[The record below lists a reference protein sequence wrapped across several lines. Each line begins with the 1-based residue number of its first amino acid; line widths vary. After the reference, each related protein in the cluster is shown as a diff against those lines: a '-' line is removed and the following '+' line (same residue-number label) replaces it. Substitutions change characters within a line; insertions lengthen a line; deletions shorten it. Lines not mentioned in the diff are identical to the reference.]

1 VWRAEQNIP
10 SNVSIIEIHWQ
21 TENFKDDPMASGA
34 PVFPAIQQELSEVI
48 MFRIG
53 NHFVSKSVV
62 MLLVIEYLLFLAS
75 ALGGRSLHA
84 GKTYLAQGL
93 SDPDF
98 RKALLIALAMSVS
111 MIATGMYQGGV
122 RDGLRNILLRM
133 LPAGLLSCALMVV
146 LFDKGPPMTIDVGVV
161 GLTFLLA
168 GLAILCTRTIFF
180 ESMRSPLLRSR
191 ILFLGAGKAAIQ
203 CSTLASQSAFSDKY
217 SIVGYVPTS
226 GDCGAIGAGAL
237 IALDGDTLLDT
248 AERHHVTEIV
258 VSATNRRD
266 GAMPIREL
274 LECKL
279 RGIKIT
285 DATELFERE
294 TCQIRIESL
303 QPSWLVFGGGFDQS
317 LARRF
322 CKRTF
327 DIAMSVLLFVVT
339 LPIMLVTA
347 ACIALEDRGPVFY
360 QQERVGKGGK
370 TFMVLKFRSMRCDAE
385 KGGTPQWASGDDP
398 RTTRVGRFI
407 RTFRIDELPQ
417 IINVINGE
425 MSFVGP
431 RPERPYFVEQ
441 LNERVPF
448 YSVRHSIKP
457 GITGMAQV
465 RYAYGASVEDAIEK
479 LQYDLYYVKNTSL
492 FLDALIL
499 IDTMQVVLFGKGAR

>member
-1 VWRAEQNIP
+1 
-10 SNVSIIEIHWQ
+10 
-21 TENFKDDPMASGA
+21 
-34 PVFPAIQQELSEVI
+34 

-62 MLLVIEYLLFLAS
+62 MLLVIEYLIFLAS

-84 GKTYLAQGL
+84 GNTYMAQGL
-93 SDPDF
+93 ADPDF

-111 MIATGMYQGGV
+111 MITTGMYQGGV
-122 RDGLRNILLRM
+122 RDGLRKVLLRM
-133 LPAGLLSCALMVV
+133 IPAGLLSCALMVV
-146 LFDKGPPMTIDVGVV
+146 LFDKGPPMSIDVGAV

-168 GLAILCTRTIFF
+168 GIGVLVTRAVFY
-180 ESMRSPLLRSR
+180 ESLRSPLMRSR
-191 ILFLGAGKAAIQ
+191 ILFLGAGKAAMQ
-203 CSTLASQSAFSDKY
+203 CSTLASQAAFSDKY

-237 IALDGDTLLDT
+237 IALDGDTLVNT
-248 AERHHVTEIV
+248 AERYHVTEIV

-266 GAMPIREL
+266 GAMPIQAL
-274 LECKL
+274 LDCKL

-285 DATELFERE
+285 DASELFERE

-322 CKRTF
+322 CKRAF
-327 DIAMSVLLFVVT
+327 DIAMSLLLFVAT
-339 LPIMLVTA
+339 LPIMLITA
-347 ACIALEDRGPVFY
+347 ACIVLEDRGPVFY

-407 RTFRIDELPQ
+407 RTYRIDELPQ

-431 RPERPYFVEQ
+431 RPERPYFVDQ
-441 LNERVPF
+441 LNARVPF
-448 YSVRHSIKP
+448 YAARHSIKP

-479 LQYDLYYVKNTSL
+479 LQYDLYYVKNNSL